1 MRPYGP
7 AALRLCVGAVFLAHG
22 LQKLFGLWGGAGI
35 GGTTAMLAEWGLNP
49 AYPLAI
55 AVGVAELG
63 GGALLVIGGLTR
75 WVALALLVEVGVAV
89 WKVNY
94 QNELFLSTAGVA
106 GVEYRLVLIG
116 ALLCLSL
123 TGPGALSIDEWR
135 NSSAEAMRAGRARA
149 RKV

>member
-1 MRPYGP
+1 MKPYGP

-106 GVEYRLVLIG
+106 GVEYRLILIG